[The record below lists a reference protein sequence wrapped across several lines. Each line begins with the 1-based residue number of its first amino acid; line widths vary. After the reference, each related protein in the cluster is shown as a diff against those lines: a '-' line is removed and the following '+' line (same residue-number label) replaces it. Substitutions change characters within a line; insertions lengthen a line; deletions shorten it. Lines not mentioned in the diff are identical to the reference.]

1 MENKKYNRVMERV
14 EVTPEMR
21 ARILANIEK
30 ADVSPV
36 RRKAAGKIPL
46 IIGIAA
52 ALLVVS
58 FGIYGIMQ
66 SGSKSSEMKTDSATA
81 GIKHKAYTED
91 IVDNVVETEV
101 EAEDN
106 AETGSNDL
114 KTGSD
119 LTKDKSDRN
128 YLFEGITDGKTKTA
142 GENTLGVIAN
152 KADKVDIK
160 ELFKRISVVEYK
172 TAEDLTVKV
181 SDKETVDKFI
191 LALTRDYE
199 ETEDEMPAE
208 ASKYDLT
215 LEGSNLKFALE
226 VYGDQLKVLNKTY
239 RAPSSNLES
248 VLKSIVLKEDQ

>member
-81 GIKHKAYTED
+81 GIKHKAYTEEV
-91 IVDNVVETEV
+91 VDDAVETQV
-101 EAEDN
+101 AEADDENGGDAPKN
-106 AETGSNDL
+106 FG
-114 KTGSD
+114 

-128 YLFEGITDGKTKTA
+128 YMIEGITGGDTKTA
-142 GENTLGVIAN
+142 GEGTLGIIAN
-152 KADKVDIK
+152 KAEEADIK
-160 ELFKRISVVEYK
+160 DLFKRISVIEYK
-172 TAEDLTVKV
+172 TAEGLNVKV

-226 VYGDQLKVLNKTY
+226 VYGDQLKMLNKTY